1 MKVGILGSGDVGQTL
16 AAAFTQEGYSVLM
29 GTRNPEKKEI
39 KEFKKDNPAIEVGS
53 YADSAAFGDL
63 LVLAIPGSATDE
75 VIKAAG
81 KNNFKGKVVIDV
93 SNPISKEPPKDG
105 VLRFFTGPGDSL
117 MERTQKA
124 LPEASL
130 VKAFN
135 SAGNTLMY
143 KPKFKEGKPTMF
155 ICGDDDRAKRLVTEI
170 LTAFGW
176 ETEDMGKSG
185 AAGAIE
191 SLCIL
196 WCIPGFLRN
205 QWSHAF
211 KLLKPS

>member
-1 MKVGILGSGDVGQTL
+1 MKIGILGSGEVGQTL
-16 AAAFTQEGYSVLM
+16 AAAFTQEGYNVLI
-29 GTRNPEKKEI
+29 GTRNPDKKDI
-39 KEFKKDNPAIEVGS
+39 REFKKDNPEIEVGT

-81 KNNFKGKVVIDV
+81 KDKFKGKVVIDA
-93 SNPISKEPPKDG
+93 SNPISNEPPKDG
-105 VLRFFTGPGDSL
+105 VLRFFTKPGDSL
-117 MERTQKA
+117 LERTQRT

-135 SAGNTLMY
+135 SVGNTLMY

-155 ICGDDDRAKRLVTEI
+155 ICGDDDRAKGIVTEI

-196 WCIPGFLRN
+196 WCIPGFLHNHR
-205 QWSHAF
+205 SHAF